1 MEALP
6 VLVSPVSPREKD
18 VPVGSRCPRFL
29 KLLQQRGKHYSC
41 PALVLVGLTG
51 KDEEVSSRL
60 RDRNW
65 VLAMEVMIPLSV
77 GVRAEGAELGRECG
91 AR

>member
-1 MEALP
+1 M
-6 VLVSPVSPREKD
+6 
-18 VPVGSRCPRFL
+18 
-29 KLLQQRGKHYSC
+29 
-41 PALVLVGLTG
+41 LVGLTG

-77 GVRAEGAELGRECG
+77 GVRAGGAELGRERG
-91 AR
+91 A